1 MNTLWEQYCRKE
13 LPLKEISKQYAY
25 LVYCQE
31 VDSAPIGKPLFGGF
45 SLLPVVWMG
54 GKILPIERG
63 TKSYWTQTDPDFLS
77 GFSVNH
83 SKEWRGRR
91 DSNPRPLP

>member
-25 LVYCQE
+25 LVYAKNWIPPRSGNLFLE
-31 VDSAPIGKPLFGGF
+31 DSRCFRLFGWEENANREGY
-45 SLLPVVWMG
+45 
-54 GKILPIERG
+54 
-63 TKSYWTQTDPDFLS
+63 KSYWTQTDPDFLS